1 MATGALPSPR
11 FQNLAELQASLG
23 NIPAWRIRLQ
33 PPPGLATEE
42 DLLEILAREGRLFE
56 LVDGTLVEKDM
67 ATYQSRLAATLIY
80 FIELF
85 LEDHDLGTTLAPDG
99 FLRLFTGCVRAPDV
113 SFISWRRMP
122 TGEFPTD
129 AIASL
134 TPDLAVEILSENNTE
149 EEIARKLR
157 EYFQSGCKLAWI
169 VDPDTRTVR
178 VHPNPRKS
186 ILFAESDT
194 LDGGKVLP
202 GFSLS
207 IRKWF
212 LRASRKGRK

>member
-1 MATGALPSPR
+1 M
-11 FQNLAELQASLG
+11 
-23 NIPAWRIRLQ
+23 
-33 PPPGLATEE
+33 
-42 DLLEILAREGRLFE
+42 EIQAREGRLCE

-67 ATYQSRLAATLIY
+67 ATYQSRLAAILIY
-80 FIELF
+80 FMELF
-85 LEDHDLGTTLAPDG
+85 LEDHDQGVTLAPDG
-99 FLRLFTGCVRAPDV
+99 FLRLFPGCVRAPDV

-134 TPDLAVEILSENNTE
+134 APDLAVEILSENNTE

-157 EYFQSGCKLAWI
+157 EYFQSSCKLAWI

-178 VHPNPRKS
+178 VHTSPRKS
-186 ILFAESDT
+186 ILLTEADT
-194 LDGGKVLP
+194 LEGGRVLP
-202 GFSLS
+202 GFSLP

-212 LRASRKGRK
+212 QRANRKGRK